1 MPSQIREGIG
11 LGGQLSS
18 WGGAANEGREN
29 EHVGTARENGREW

>member
-18 WGGAANEGREN
+18 WGGAAKEIAVTSGRL
-29 EHVGTARENGREW
+29 RE